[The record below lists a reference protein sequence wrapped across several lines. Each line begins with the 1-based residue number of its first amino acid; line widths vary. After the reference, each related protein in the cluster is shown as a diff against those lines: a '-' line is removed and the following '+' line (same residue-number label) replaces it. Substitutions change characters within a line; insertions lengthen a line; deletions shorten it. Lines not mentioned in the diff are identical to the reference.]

1 MENRLRL
8 RLRMNY
14 AIFSMSAESLFLRCQ
29 KGNEPRQA
37 LIHYSEIYCRGR
49 YSLTELST
57 KLNLSM
63 GGYSSCRRSIRAR
76 LSIEK
81 EFHVRFKE
89 LKTKVDNVK
98 C

>member
-1 MENRLRL
+1 LGIPADF
-8 RLRMNY
+8 Y
-14 AIFSMSAESLFLRCQ
+14 GVKKESLFLRCQ

-37 LIHYSEIYCRGR
+37 LIHFSEIYCRGK

-57 KLNLSM
+57 MLNLSM
-63 GGYSSCRRSIRAR
+63 GDYSSCRRSIRAR

-81 EFHVRFKE
+81 EFNVRFKE
-89 LKTKVDNVK
+89 LKTKLDNVK